1 MNEKDFLFTDE
12 TLKFIDENEDLLL
25 NENMMDAVTKVA
37 TGKNGKGNTRKT
49 MIAIAV
55 SAAVFLKMCADI
67 NKSDE
72 KMTALDYSEPFN
84 EILRF
89 YCMKLDHPVDEE

>member
-12 TLKFIDENEDLLL
+12 TIKFIDENEDLLL
-25 NENMMDAVTKVA
+25 NDNMMDAVVRVS

-55 SAAVFLKMCADI
+55 AAASFLKMCANI
-67 NKSDE
+67 STSD
-72 KMTALDYSEPFN
+72 KNMTALDYSEPFS